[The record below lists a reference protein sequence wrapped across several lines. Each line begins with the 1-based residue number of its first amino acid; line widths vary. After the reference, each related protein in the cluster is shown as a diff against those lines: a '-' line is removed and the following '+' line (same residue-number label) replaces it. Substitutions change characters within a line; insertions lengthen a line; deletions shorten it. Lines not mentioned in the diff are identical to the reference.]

1 MNIKC
6 IIIDDEFPARILLQE
21 FIDKVPSLELTGSF
35 KSPLDAL
42 PVIQAV
48 NTVLIFLDI
57 QMPDGD
63 GFDLI
68 TKLSNINFNVIFTT
82 AYSDYAIK
90 AFKYSATHYL
100 LKPII
105 ADELIEA
112 VDKASKKLQDKE
124 VAEQMRKLF
133 SSLPDMIKSDKLV
146 LSTNTAITVVRLAEI
161 IMCRSDR
168 NYTTFYLE
176 DGNEITVSKTLKEYE
191 NLLNTDIFF
200 RSHRQYLVNINH
212 IKSFQRSNG
221 RTIKLTGDLEAPVS
235 MRKHEQLMELL
246 LHL

>member
-1 MNIKC
+1 MNRYHPDI
-6 IIIDDEFPARILLQE
+6 
-21 FIDKVPSLELTGSF
+21 V
-35 KSPLDAL
+35 
-42 PVIQAV
+42 
-48 NTVLIFLDI
+48 FLDI

-176 DGNEITVSKTLKEYE
+176 DANEIIVSKTHKEYE

-200 RSHRQYLVNINH
+200 RSHPQYLVNINH

-221 RTIKLTGDLEAPVS
+221 RTIKLTCDLEAPVS